1 MEMTLQAALIEK
13 LEIAIAKAFPDW
25 EEKAEVVP
33 STQPQFG
40 HYQCNSCL
48 KIGKNYKKNPKEVA
62 LQIINLLQEEASYA
76 VFFAKLEVA
85 GPGFINITLS
95 SHFLEK
101 RVNNLLK
108 DPFLGSPRPEHSQKI
123 IVEFSSPNVAKELHV
138 GHLRSTIIG
147 DSLARVLSF
156 LGYNVLRLN
165 HIGDWGTQFGMLIQ
179 YLLEKQ
185 PKVLSGE
192 DPTDLEH
199 LMGWYKQSKVC
210 FDQDEEFKKKA
221 QMQVV
226 KLQGGDPQAI
236 KAWEM
241 ICTISR
247 KAFQA
252 IYELLDV
259 KIEERGESFYNPFLA
274 DIVADFEKKG
284 LITVSDGAK
293 CVFLEGVFGRDGTPL
308 AMIIQKRDGGY
319 NYETTDVAALKHRVE
334 VEKADRIIILTDAG
348 QALHFDMVFQAARK
362 ALYYDPSKVQLDHVT
377 FGVVLGLDGK
387 KFKTRSGET
396 EKLIDLL
403 QEAVDRARVIIEERL
418 PDISSSEKESIA
430 RTLGIG
436 AVKYADLSGNR
447 IKDYTFSYDRM
458 LKFEGNTAAFL
469 LYAFV
474 RIQGIKRKSGKD
486 LSSLEKKEQIRLSH
500 ASEIDLALH
509 LCQFAEVLQAIARDL
524 MPNRL
529 ADYLY
534 ALAEKF
540 NAFYRDCRVE
550 GVEEES
556 SRLLLCEAT
565 GLVLKKG
572 LELLGLNVAER
583 M

>member
-1 MEMTLQAALIEK
+1 METTLQFKLVEK
-13 LEIAIAKAFPDW
+13 LDKAIARAFPDW
-25 EEKAEVVP
+25 QEKAEVGP

-48 KIGKNYKKNPKEVA
+48 KIGKAYKKNPKELA
-62 LQIINLLQEEASYA
+62 LQIVQFLQEDNPS
-76 VFFAKLEVA
+76 FFSKLEVA

-95 SHFLEK
+95 SSLLEEK
-101 RVNNLLK
+101 VQNLLN
-108 DPFLGSPRPEHSQKI
+108 DPFLGVPRPECQKRI

-156 LGYNVLRLN
+156 LGYDVLRLN

-179 YLLEKQ
+179 YLEEQ
-185 PKVLSGE
+185 HPNVLTGDE
-192 DPTDLEH
+192 PTDLEH

-210 FDQDEEFKKKA
+210 FDQNEEFKKKA
-221 QMQVV
+221 QLKVV
-226 KLQGGDPQAI
+226 ELQGGDSFAI
-236 KAWEM
+236 KAWKM
-241 ICTISR
+241 ICDISR

-252 IYELLDV
+252 IYDLLDV

-274 DIVADFEKKG
+274 GIVSDFEKKG
-284 LITVSDGAK
+284 LITLSGGAK
-293 CVFLEGVFGRDGTPL
+293 CVFLDGIIGRDGTPL
-308 AMIIQKRDGGY
+308 PMIIQKSDGGY

-334 VEKADRIIILTDAG
+334 VEKVDRIIILTDAG

-362 ALYYDPSKVQLDHVT
+362 AGYYDPSKVQLDHVT

-403 QEAVDRARVIIEERL
+403 DEAVDRARIIIEERL
-418 PDISSSEKESIA
+418 PDISFLEKEQIA
-430 RTLGIG
+430 RVLGIG

-447 IKDYTFSYDRM
+447 VKDYTFSYDRM

-469 LYAFV
+469 LYAYV
-474 RIQGIKRKSGKD
+474 RIQGIKRKSSQDLDSLAKD
-486 LSSLEKKEQIRLSH
+486 NKIELSH
-500 ASEIDLALH
+500 ESEIDLALH
-509 LCQFAEVLQAIARDL
+509 LCQFAEVLQAVARDL
-524 MPNRL
+524 LPNRL

-534 ALAEKF
+534 SLAEKF
-540 NAFYRDCRVE
+540 NVFYRDCRVE
-550 GVEEES
+550 GSDEEL
-556 SRLLLCEAT
+556 SRLLLCEAA
-565 GLVLKKG
+565 GKILKKG
-572 LELLGLNVAER
+572 LELLGLNTAER